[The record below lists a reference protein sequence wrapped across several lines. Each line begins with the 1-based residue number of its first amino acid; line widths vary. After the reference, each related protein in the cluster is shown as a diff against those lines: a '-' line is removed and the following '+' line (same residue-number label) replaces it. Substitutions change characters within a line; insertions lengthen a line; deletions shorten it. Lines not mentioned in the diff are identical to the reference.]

1 MVLGESRTAGRR
13 GSATVVVCGVSVV
26 ELVPHFIVVSSS
38 ILFIESHDV
47 HHGLWVLFL
56 FLLRDSVLL
65 EQPLPLFGEAGELA
79 GLVVIADVSD
89 MNRIFRC

>member
-13 GSATVVVCGVSVV
+13 GGATVVVCGVSVV

-47 HHGLWVLFL
+47 HHGLRVLFL